1 MTMVADITSL
11 SSKEPSSCKELSDV
25 MISKYNLIGTFDYD
39 YYLRV
44 RVELHNGTQPDQC
57 EELEEIESRVRCLSQ
72 GLESRLAPS
81 QIRLWPRRLVDCR
94 DEQDVKNHK
103 CYWLIGLPKFTS
115 TDFASAR
122 QLLHEWQNETPGDTV
137 GISSKTERSKKMVVQ
152 ARFLPRELFLEH
164 DFKEDIQRLEQEPVA
179 ETDRQDLRK
188 RSAKI
193 FKKAPSSNPQ
203 QVRQQ
208 FLQHVMGYEKD
219 DADKHEPSGK
229 LRPIK
234 EVLNRLKYDS
244 NYDPNDYVIG
254 YIDRKAGMLEKP
266 VPLWEE
272 FEQIDLVAYFKFR
285 PENRVVWDRV
295 RKIDDIFNK

>member
-1 MTMVADITSL
+1 MVADSAPL
-11 SSKEPSSCKELSDV
+11 SSKEPSSCKGLNDEMTPKD
-25 MISKYNLIGTFDYD
+25 NLIETFNYD

-44 RVELHNGTQPDQC
+44 RVELQNGTKPDQC
-57 EELEEIESRVRCLSQ
+57 EELEEIESRVRCLTQ
-72 GLESRLAPS
+72 EFENRLALS
-81 QIRLWPRRLVDCR
+81 QVRLWPRRLVDCR
-94 DEQDVKNHK
+94 DVQDEQDVKNHK
-103 CYWLIGLPKFTS
+103 CYWLIGLPKLTS
-115 TDFASAR
+115 PDFASAR
-122 QLLHEWQNETPGDTV
+122 QLLHEWQNETADDTV
-137 GISSKTERSKKMVVQ
+137 GISSKTGGSKKMVVQ
-152 ARFLPRELFLEH
+152 ARFLPRKVFLEH
-164 DFKEDIQRLEQEPVA
+164 DFKEDIQRLEQET

-188 RSAKI
+188 SSAQV

-219 DADKHEPSGK
+219 DADKHKPPGK
-229 LRPIK
+229 LRPVK

-244 NYDPNDYVIG
+244 NYDPNDYIIG

-285 PENRVVWDRV
+285 PENRIVWDRV
-295 RKIDDIFNK
+295 RKIDDIFHK